1 MNLRSLV
8 PERGPRRPYALSVL
22 VTMFGFGLVM
32 TATPLYATRI
42 VGLSARQVGLGMT
55 ISGLVGLLAAV
66 PVGDLADRRGPREVL
81 RAAVLVQA
89 VTAASYIFIHGFAEF
104 VAVTT
109 LSMLSMNAGM
119 SADGALL
126 RRLGG
131 EEASAFRAS
140 TQAITNVGISVG
152 AVGCGVA
159 IQISTPAAYRALF
172 AVNALT
178 LIASWAILNRLPRY
192 EPLPKPDEGPRWA
205 ALADRPFVAYTV
217 LAGFMFMEYLVTV
230 LLLPLWVVDHTH
242 APRWSVSLFL
252 LINTVLVVLF
262 QVRVGSRVKT
272 VQQGGAA
279 LRRAGAIFLL
289 SCSAMGFAAGLPG
302 WAALLLLAAAVA
314 LHTYGELWHSAAT
327 YALDFGLPPEHA
339 QGQYQGLV
347 GIGTGGGQAAAPIL
361 LIGVCLSL
369 GSAGWVGL
377 GASFALVAL
386 TAPALAAW
394 GARTRDRRPAL
405 ARFDDPGLAPEMD

>member
-1 MNLRSLV
+1 MRLMSLV

-42 VGLSARQVGLGMT
+42 IGLSTRQTGLGMT
-55 ISGLVGLLAAV
+55 IAGLIGLLAAI
-66 PVGDLADRRGPREVL
+66 PMGDLADRRGPREVV
-81 RAAVLVQA
+81 RAAILVQA
-89 VTAASYIFIHGFAEF
+89 VCAACYIFVHGFGEF

-109 LSMLSMNAGM
+109 VSMLSMNAGM

-159 IQISTPAAYRALF
+159 VQLSTPDAYRTLF

-178 LIASWAILNRLPRY
+178 LIASWAILKRLPRY

-205 ALADRPFVAYTV
+205 ALADRPFVVYTAV
-217 LAGFMFMEYLVTV
+217 AGFMFMEYLVTV
-230 LLLPLWVVDHTH
+230 LLLPLWVVDHTR

-252 LINTVLVVLF
+252 LINTLLVVLF

-272 VQQGGAA
+272 IRQGGTA

-314 LHTYGELWHSAAT
+314 LHTCGELWHSSAT
-327 YALDFGLPPEHA
+327 FALDFGLPPEHA

-347 GIGTGGGQAAAPIL
+347 GIGTGAGQAAAPVL
-361 LIGVCLSL
+361 LIGLCLSL
-369 GSAGWVGL
+369 GLAGWVGL
-377 GASFALVAL
+377 GASFALVGL

-394 GARTRDRRPAL
+394 GARTRPGQPGPAL
-405 ARFDDPGLAPEMD
+405 ADAATQAST